1 MKVARILFEIY
12 RQTDGQTIIYL
23 FSLLL
28 DFNQFCPEDKEGG
41 YEWEK
46 TAIRTTTFKSCP
58 DGKTGIK

>member
-1 MKVARILFEIY
+1 MD

-46 TAIRTTTFKSCP
+46 TAIHTTTFKSCP

>member
-1 MKVARILFEIY
+1 MD

-41 YEWEK
+41 YKWEK
-46 TAIRTTTFKSCP
+46 TAIHTTTFKSCP
-58 DGKTGIK
+58 DGKTGIR